1 MKRSPLK
8 RSSPMRKRG
17 ESRDNA
23 LLRDARAAALERDN
37 YECQAR
43 LRGLPNLCA
52 GALHGHHVLPRGRG
66 GLDHPS
72 NLITVCAYHHDII
85 HLYPAQAYELG
96 LLQRSGDTPCAGCT
110 HVERLH
116 ARGGQCTYG
125 PELGHECP
133 CGKFIEPKEE
143 AA

>member
-1 MKRSPLK
+1 
-8 RSSPMRKRG
+8 MRKRG
-17 ESRDNA
+17 EGRDNA
-23 LLRDARAAALERDN
+23 ILRDARQAALERDN

-43 LRGLPNLCA
+43 LRGLPNLCS

-85 HLYPAQAYELG
+85 HLYPGQAYELG
-96 LLQRSGDTPCAGCT
+96 LLQRSGDTECVCG
-110 HVERLH
+110 HVARLH
-116 ARGGQCTYG
+116 ALGGDCTFGPYG
-125 PELGHECP
+125 MGCECQA
-133 CGKFIEPKEE
+133 FEV

>member
-17 ESRDNA
+17 ESKDNA
-23 LLRDARAAALERDN
+23 ILRDARAAALERDN

-72 NLITVCAYHHDII
+72 NLIAVCAYHHDII
-85 HLYPAQAYELG
+85 HLYPARAYGLG
-96 LLQRSGDTPCAGCT
+96 LLQRSGDTPCQRCGHAW
-110 HVERLH
+110 RLH
-116 ARGGQCTYG
+116 AQGGQCTFG
-125 PELGHECP
+125 PFGMGCECHWY
-133 CGKFIEPKEE
+133 EE